1 MHSDALLGL
10 SGRVAIVTGAAS
22 GYGRA
27 CAEALA
33 KLGVRVVL
41 CDINEASLRVVAG
54 GLPQAA
60 EHLVAVRDIS
70 RVAECEQLVEATIES
85 YQRLDILVNVAA
97 VLQTAMIE
105 EVDEALWQRTLDT
118 NLKSQ
123 FFLSR
128 AACRQMQRAKWGRI
142 INFVSTAGV
151 TGGTLPVSV
160 YGISKAGVI
169 AMTKSFARA
178 YGRDNILVNALSP
191 ATLRTPL
198 FRRGLSDAD
207 RSQSLSAR
215 LGELEALTDSYLQSC
230 VLGRWTRAEEVA
242 MSVVYLASE
251 MSSCVTGHLL
261 RADSGA
267 EVAHP

>member
-1 MHSDALLGL
+1 MHSDTLLGL

-27 CAEALA
+27 CAEMLA
-33 KLGVRVVL
+33 KCGVRIVL
-41 CDINEASLRVVAG
+41 CDINEPALLEAAR
-54 GLPQAA
+54 GLERPG
-60 EHLVAVRDIS
+60 EHLAQVRDIS
-70 RVAECEQLVEATIES
+70 RIAESEQLVASTMER

-97 VLQTAMIE
+97 VLQAAPIE
-105 EVDEALWQRTLDT
+105 EVDEALWQRTLDV

-123 FFLSR
+123 YFLSR
-128 AACRQMQRAKWGRI
+128 AACRPMQRAKWGRI
-142 INFVSTAGV
+142 INFVSTAGL
-151 TGGTLPVSV
+151 TGGTLAVSV
-160 YGISKAGVI
+160 YGVSKAGVI

-198 FRRGLSDAD
+198 FRRGLSDAEVAD
-207 RSQSLSAR
+207 
-215 LGELEALTDSYLQSC
+215 LTDGYLKSC

-251 MSSCVTGHLL
+251 MSSCVTGHVL

-267 EVAHP
+267 GVAHP